1 MKIVDIADEVH
12 RELGSLD
19 TLSIPAI
26 AYWLRSNIGAM
37 NNHINTSFEIHVD
50 TFEIV
55 DAGGRQITP
64 YETAIL
70 KDMYI
75 IHHCDAL
82 LRSTLSSA
90 STDAVVE
97 LSSDGSTIRK
107 INKNDQAKT
116 YLTLR
121 TDLHKELMTMI
132 ANYKNRDVQPLQVA
146 GDDDQSPTD
155 IPVRNFSRLR

>member
-1 MKIVDIADEVH
+1 MKIVDIADEVY
-12 RELGSLD
+12 RELGSLT

-37 NNHINTSFEIHVD
+37 NNHLNTSFEVHIE
-50 TFEIV
+50 TFEVV
-55 DAGGRQITP
+55 DAGARQITP

-75 IHHCDAL
+75 IHHCDNL
-82 LRSTLSSA
+82 LRTVLSSA

-121 TDLHKELMTMI
+121 TDLNKELMTMI
-132 ANYKNRDVQPLQVA
+132 TNYKNRDVRPLQVA
-146 GDDDQSPTD
+146 GDDDQSPMEF
-155 IPVRNFSRLR
+155 PVRKFFRSF